1 MLMVVFSTEGLS
13 RFLRRALPQG
23 RSLPA
28 EAWKRR
34 HRIMLALLWLHV
46 VGIPLFGLARGYS
59 LAHSMLESSPVATAA
74 AFAAFGPG
82 SRRLRSAAATLGVM
96 TSSAVLVHLSGGVI
110 EVHFHFFV
118 MLSIIALYNDWVP
131 FLLAVAY
138 VVLHHGI
145 IGVLYPDEVYNHPA
159 AINNPWKWAGIHGLF
174 VLMASITGVVAWRLT
189 ERARARAELILN
201 AAGEGIFGL
210 DRQGMAT
217 FVNPT
222 ATALLACRPEDIIG
236 QSVHYLL
243 HHSRPDG
250 SPYPLQECPVH
261 ATLQD
266 GEPRRVRD
274 EVFWRKDGTS
284 FPVHYT
290 TTPTEQ
296 NDEEVGV
303 VVTFTDVTEQRE
315 IETERI
321 HANAELQQEVSSR
334 REAEKVLREQ
344 AELLDLT
351 QDSILVRGLD
361 DDTIRYWNRGSE
373 ELYGWTKEEALGKV
387 IHDLLQTEFPK
398 PLDEIKDEVLR
409 RGRWEG
415 ELVHTRRD
423 GSKIIVSSRWALQ
436 RLEQRRGDVVLQINN
451 DITERKQAEAAVY
464 DARADAERANR
475 AKSEFLSRMSHELRT
490 PLNSILGFAQLLDL
504 DELSSQQCEGVEH
517 ILKGG
522 RHLLE
527 LINEVLDISR
537 IEANSMS
544 LSLEP
549 VPLAQSVQEVVE
561 LIEPLAAEKSVR
573 LGLDLEDFGSEHILC
588 DRQRFQQIL
597 LNLLSNAVKYN
608 RPTGEVNVSLE
619 EKDTEARI
627 NVRDTGL
634 GIPEARMEDLF
645 KPFQRLG
652 MEESAVEGTGLGL
665 TLCKRLTELMG
676 GKLEVQSIQGQGSTF
691 SIQFPRVTRP
701 AAAGDEHH
709 PEPLDYAGPQGEHS
723 VLYIEDNLS
732 NLSLV
737 EQILQRRPNIKLI
750 TAMQGTLGLDLARQ
764 HHPDVILLDLH
775 LPDMQGDEALR
786 RLRDNP
792 ETHDIEVIVVSAD
805 ATASQKKRLLEAG
818 ASDYLTKP
826 LDVRRFIDVLDRS
839 LT

>member
-1 MLMVVFSTEGLS
+1 
-13 RFLRRALPQG
+13 
-23 RSLPA
+23 
-28 EAWKRR
+28 
-34 HRIMLALLWLHV
+34 MLALLWLHV
-46 VGIPLFGLARGYS
+46 AGIPLFGLARGYS
-59 LAHSMLESSPVATAA
+59 LAHSMLESSPVAAAA
-74 AFAAFGPG
+74 AFAAYGQG
-82 SRRLRSAAATLGVM
+82 SRRLRSAAATVGVM

-145 IGVLYPDEVYNHPA
+145 IGVLYPDEVYNHAA
-159 AINNPWKWAGIHGLF
+159 AINNPWKWAGIHGVF
-174 VLMASITGVVAWRLT
+174 VLMASITGLVAWRLT
-189 ERARARAELILN
+189 EKARARAELILS

-210 DRQGMAT
+210 DRQGIAT

-222 ATALLACRPEDIIG
+222 ARAMLACKPEDIIG
-236 QSVHYLL
+236 KPAHDVL
-243 HHSRPDG
+243 HHTRLDG
-250 SPYPLQECPVH
+250 SPYPLADCPVH

-266 GEPRRVRD
+266 GKQRRVRE
-274 EVFWRKDGTS
+274 EVFWRQDGTS

-290 TTPTEQ
+290 TTPTEK

-303 VVTFTDVTEQRE
+303 VVTFMDVTEQRE

-321 HANAELQQEVSSR
+321 RANAELHQEVSFR
-334 REAEKVLREQ
+334 REAEKELREQ

-373 ELYGWTKEEALGKV
+373 ELYGWTKEEVLGQV
-387 IHDLLQTEFPK
+387 VHDLLETEFPK

-415 ELVHTRRD
+415 ELVHTRWD
-423 GSKIIVSSRWALQ
+423 GSKIIVASRWALQ
-436 RLEQRRGDVVLQINN
+436 RLEQARGNVVLQINN
-451 DITERKQAEAAVY
+451 DITERKQVEAALHET
-464 DARADAERANR
+464 RAEAERANR

-504 DELSSQQCEGVEH
+504 DELSSEQRDGVEH

-549 VPLAQSVQEVVE
+549 VPLAHSVQEVVE
-561 LIEPLAAEKSVR
+561 LIEPLAAEKGVR
-573 LGLDLEDFGSEHILC
+573 LDLDLEHFGFEHILC

-608 RPTGEVNVSLE
+608 RPNGEVSVSLE
-619 EKDTEARI
+619 GKDTEARI
-627 NVRDTGL
+627 SVRDTGL
-634 GIPEARMEDLF
+634 GIPEERMDDLF

-652 MEESAVEGTGLGL
+652 REESSVEGTGLGL
-665 TLCKRLTELMG
+665 TLCKRLAELMG
-676 GKLEVQSIQGQGSTF
+676 GKLGVQSFQGQGSIF
-691 SIQFPRVTRP
+691 SIQFPRAARP
-701 AAAGDEHH
+701 AAAGEKHH
-709 PEPLDYAGPQGEHS
+709 PKPVDHGGPQGEHS

-732 NLSLV
+732 NLTLV

-750 TAMQGTLGLDLARQ
+750 TAMQGTIGLDLARQ

-775 LPDMQGDEALR
+775 LPDMQGDEALK
-786 RLRDNP
+786 RLRGHP

-805 ATASQKKRLLEAG
+805 ATAVQKKRLLEAG